1 MRTPEAVAPTGR
13 KVSPTGYFLPLN
25 LRRGGWLGGSG
36 NPRLASLAA

>member
-1 MRTPEAVAPTGR
+1 MRTPEAVAPT
-13 KVSPTGYFLPLN
+13 VLPTGSFLPLN